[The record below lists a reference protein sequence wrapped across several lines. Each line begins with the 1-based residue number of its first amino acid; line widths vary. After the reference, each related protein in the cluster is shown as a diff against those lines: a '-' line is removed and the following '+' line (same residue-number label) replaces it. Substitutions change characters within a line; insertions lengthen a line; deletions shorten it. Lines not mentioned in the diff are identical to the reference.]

1 MLGLTENKLAEIFEH
16 APLPIHILDT
26 KGTLRWVNKEWQNL
40 LGFRSAEVL
49 GKQFAAFIAPE
60 SREGMEGSFRIRLDK
75 GSLRD
80 LELKLT
86 RKDGTALDVSVSSRV
101 IYDNGEALYTHCMLF
116 DISKRKQM
124 EQKLKD
130 MSLTDYLTGLYN
142 RSAILDVLETEIKRL
157 DRYGGEL
164 SILLININQMT
175 GITNKYGHSV
185 SDRAV
190 IQTGKSVGQDKR
202 TPDCVVRY
210 GGDKFILV
218 LPETGA
224 DGALVYA
231 ERLAYGINVPVG
243 DGKQI
248 TVTLSLGIAEFN
260 EDVPDADALVKNA
273 INAMQGGR
281 EEGKSTI
288 GIYGA

>member
-1 MLGLTENKLAEIFEH
+1 MLGLTEDKLAEIFEH

-26 KGTLRWVNKEWQNL
+26 KGTLRWVNRQWQNL

-60 SREGMEGSFRIRLDK
+60 SREDLEDQFQMLLDK

-80 LELKLT
+80 QELRLT
-86 RKDGTALDVSVSSRV
+86 RKDGIALDVSASSRV
-101 IYDNGEALYTHCMLF
+101 IYHNGKALYTHCMLF

-142 RSAILDVLETEIKRL
+142 RSAILEVLETEIKRL

-164 SILLININQMT
+164 SILLININQME
-175 GITNKYGHSV
+175 GIINKYGHSV
-185 SDRAV
+185 GDMAV
-190 IQTGKSVGQDKR
+190 IQAGKSVGQYKR
-202 TPDCVVRY
+202 TPDCVGRY
-210 GGDKFILV
+210 GGNKFIIV

-231 ERLAYGINVPVG
+231 ERLAYGINVPLG

-248 TVTLSLGIAEFN
+248 TVALSLGIAEFN

-273 INAMQGGR
+273 SDAMQEGS

-288 GIYGA
+288 AIYGA